1 MILSSKQKEEL
12 MQGDERTSRPCRR
25 SGLTGFFGLLILV
38 AAILI
43 GVGAWND
50 STMNQFGGP
59 SSWQLRLQQAASITA
74 TLVLFWS
81 ALGVSRTARW
91 LPIALLIAGGGFY
104 AYRFVVFAVLAG
116 SNGYAVARGWFPSSA
131 LVPLHLLFYLLAM
144 GVWGLLDRSRA
155 RNLLARLARFDVPVI
170 GLMVFFAV
178 WFGNSEYGWWAG
190 RLGLDRDVLWP
201 SAIGINVIL
210 RPLLLVGAFYF
221 LHALPDVPRRRMIEW
236 TLAGALFG
244 LVFTLGSWSIS
255 CCGVGWW
262 GDVGVDAAIVG
273 LASVILSRTNP
284 AGGLAVSKSSA

>member
-1 MILSSKQKEEL
+1 MLS
-12 MQGDERTSRPCRR
+12 DESADRRNRR
-25 SGLTGFFGLLILV
+25 SELTGFFGLLVLV
-38 AAILI
+38 VAIFI

-50 STMNQFGGP
+50 SAMNQFGGP
-59 SSWQLRLQQAASITA
+59 SSWQLRLQQAVSIA
-74 TLVLFWS
+74 AILVLFWS
-81 ALGVSRTARW
+81 ALRVSRTARW
-91 LPIALLIAGGGFY
+91 LPIALLIAGGGLY
-104 AYRFVVFAVLAG
+104 AYRLVVFAVLAG
-116 SNGYAVARGWFPSSA
+116 SNGYAIALGWFPSSA
-131 LVPLHLLFYLLAM
+131 LVPLHLLFYFLAM

-155 RNLLARLARFDVPVI
+155 RNLLARLARLDVPVI
-170 GLMVFFAV
+170 GLVVFFAV

-221 LHALPDVPRRRMIEW
+221 LHGLPDVPRRRMIEW

-255 CCGVGWW
+255 RCGVGWW

-273 LASVILSRTNP
+273 LAAVILPRTKP
-284 AGGLAVSKSSA
+284 AGHAWPSPRSSA